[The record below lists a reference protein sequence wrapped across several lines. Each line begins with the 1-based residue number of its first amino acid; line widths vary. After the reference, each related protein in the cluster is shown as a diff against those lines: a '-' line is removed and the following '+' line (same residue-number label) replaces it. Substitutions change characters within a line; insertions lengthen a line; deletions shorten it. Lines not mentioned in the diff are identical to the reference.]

1 MPRAGPLRQMLNA
14 LSVKEL
20 RAVRREFCPKVNS
33 YSEQDGKNSFV
44 GSIRDS
50 LKRSIEKNEVSYY
63 ELMQFLREELSDSTP
78 KQITTKIRNVL
89 EEIQIS
95 KNVGHEDSKGVRE
108 KWICSEI
115 YQALGCE
122 LEDTDYEVKIEK
134 NIGNRYRADLLIT
147 HTSGKR
153 NYLIEVKLA
162 DRSGSRDRLPY
173 QVTKYQDCIN
183 YLRRTF
189 VVMIAPE
196 KSYIPDINDSVSDVK
211 EEIEK
216 KDKTEVVVKGPGEL
230 GYE

>member
-20 RAVRREFCPKVNS
+20 KAVRREFCPKVNS

-50 LKRSIEKNEVSYY
+50 LKRSIKKNEVSYH

-95 KNVGHEDSKGVRE
+95 KNAGHKKSKSVRE
-108 KWICSEI
+108 KWICSEVCQGLRYELKDTPYEVEVEKSLGR
-115 YQALGCE
+115 YQA
-122 LEDTDYEVKIEK
+122 DIFVSHSSK
-134 NIGNRYRADLLIT
+134 NM
-147 HTSGKR
+147 
-153 NYLIEVKLA
+153 NYLIEAKFA
-162 DRSGSRDRLPY
+162 GSGSRDKLPH
-173 QVTKYQDCIN
+173 QISKYQDATS
-183 YLRRTF
+183 YLKRTF
-189 VVMIAPE
+189 VLMIAQKERYLPE
-196 KSYIPDINDSVSDVK
+196 NFDSVRKVIEDV
-211 EEIEK
+211 EE

-230 GYE
+230 GYG